1 MKNIFTG
8 FIVAVLLTQVLVI
21 STASPAVAI
30 TADLAK
36 KCREMAIKAP
46 SADPSWKHAIRCS
59 RKGLLSRVH
68 FKEWKYAGQQSREEF
83 TARRSAISAVYF
95 AACAASWLAPPASG

>member
-1 MKNIFTG
+1 MRNILTG

-36 KCREMAIKAP
+36 KCREMAIKAHP
-46 SADPSWKHAIRCS
+46 PTQAGSTP
-59 RKGLLSRVH
+59 
-68 FKEWKYAGQQSREEF
+68 YAAAERDYFREC
-83 TARRSAISAVYF
+83 ISKNGNMPDNKAEK
-95 AACAASWLAPPASG
+95 SSLPGDHP